1 MLSPAGTFRGLFVTG
16 TDTGVGKTIAT
27 GVLAVSLREVG
38 VNAGVMKPVET
49 GVTPRRR
56 SDSEWLMSVAPSD
69 DPCELVAPYRLR
81 ASAAPMVAAAAE
93 DLTIDLMCIRSAFEQ
108 LASRHDC
115 VLIEG
120 VGGALVPL
128 TPDILVAD
136 LIQHLRLPVLI
147 VARSGL
153 GSINHTLL
161 TVECLKSRGIPILG
175 VLFNNAIAPTD
186 NPDIHQTTRT
196 ILVKT
201 GLRSFGE
208 LPYADGMPATWDR
221 ERSRLM
227 AQVDTQGLLEALGF
241 RKVA

>member
-1 MLSPAGTFRGLFVTG
+1 MTG

-27 GVLAVSLREVG
+27 AVLAVSLREQG

-49 GVTPRRR
+49 GITARHR
-56 SDSEWLMSVAPSD
+56 SDSAWLMSVAPSD
-69 DPCELVAPYRLR
+69 DPHEAVAPYRLR
-81 ASAAPMVAAAAE
+81 ASAAPMIAAAAE
-93 DLTIDLMCIRSAFEQ
+93 DLTIDLQRIRSAFEV
-108 LASRHDC
+108 LACRHDC
-115 VLIEG
+115 MLIEG

-128 TPDILVAD
+128 TADILVAD
-136 LIQHLRLPVLI
+136 LIQDLGLPVLI

-175 VLFNNAIAPTD
+175 ILFNNPIAPTENSD
-186 NPDIHQTTRT
+186 CHQTTGT
-196 ILVKT
+196 ILRWT

-208 LPYADGMPATWDR
+208 LPYSDGLPARWDR

-227 AQVDTQGLLEALGF
+227 ARIDVQGLLEALGL

>member
-1 MLSPAGTFRGLFVTG
+1 LSPVGSFRGLFVTG

-27 GVLAVSLREVG
+27 GVLAVSLREQG

-49 GVTPRRR
+49 GITARRR

-69 DPCELVAPYRLR
+69 DPREVVAPYRLR
-81 ASAAPMVAAAAE
+81 ASAAPMIAAAAE
-93 DLTIDLMCIRSAFEQ
+93 DLVIDLPRIRSAFEM

-120 VGGALVPL
+120 VGGTLVPL
-128 TPDILVAD
+128 TPDILVVD

-175 VLFNNAIAPTD
+175 VLFNNPTAPTE
-186 NPDIHQTTRT
+186 NPDGHQTTGT
-196 ILVKT
+196 ILRWT

-208 LPYADGMPATWDR
+208 LPYADGLPATWDR

-227 AQVDTQGLLEALGF
+227 ARIDIHGLLAALGF

>member
-1 MLSPAGTFRGLFVTG
+1 
-16 TDTGVGKTIAT
+16 
-27 GVLAVSLREVG
+27 
-38 VNAGVMKPVET
+38 
-49 GVTPRRR
+49 
-56 SDSEWLMSVAPSD
+56 MSVAPSD
-69 DPCELVAPYRLR
+69 DSREVVAPYRLR
-81 ASAAPMVAAAAE
+81 ASAAPMIAATAE
-93 DLTIDLMCIRSAFEQ
+93 DLAIDLQRIRSAFEV

-115 VLIEG
+115 VLVEG

-136 LIQHLRLPVLI
+136 LIQHLRLPVVI

-175 VLFNNAIAPTD
+175 VLFNNAIAPTE
-186 NPDIHQTTRT
+186 NPDVHQTTGT
-196 ILVKT
+196 ILRWT

-227 AQVDTQGLLEALGF
+227 ARIDIQGLLEALGV

>member
-1 MLSPAGTFRGLFVTG
+1 MKAANAFRGLFITG
-16 TDTGVGKTIAT
+16 TDTGVGKTIGT
-27 GVLAVSLREVG
+27 GVLAVSLRQQG

-49 GVTPRRR
+49 GLTPHSQ

-69 DPCELVAPYRLR
+69 DSREVVAPYRLR
-81 ASAAPMVAAAAE
+81 APAAPMIAASAE
-93 DLTIDLMCIRSAFEQ
+93 DLAIDVQRIRSAFER

-120 VGGALVPL
+120 VGGVMVPL
-128 TPDILVAD
+128 APDILVAD
-136 LIQHLRLPVLI
+136 LIQYLMVPVLL

-175 VLFNNAIAPTD
+175 VLFNNPIAPTE
-186 NPDIHQTTRT
+186 NPDVHQTTGT
-196 ILVKT
+196 ILRWT

-208 LPYADGMPATWDR
+208 LPHADGLPATWDR

-227 AQVDTQGLLEALGF
+227 AQIDIRGLLEALGF